1 MWRSDIQLEDVV
13 SWFIFFFFCTFA
25 RTDKQSKTIHRF
37 GWWVKVC
44 LDTSS
49 KLWRF
54 ICPMS
59 FVKFDFQPT
68 LNYALCALH
77 SAVHAVSA
85 YLIYVCNVGWYSG
98 MVHPIDFNMRLWD
111 REDRISGDARITWPC
126 IAQTWI
132 FPEASISIC
141 AHQVLVYTYYLRHNT
156 LSQAAFLLRYQV
168 GASSRPTA
176 AASRLHLSVLSL
188 SFLLV
193 KLSPLSNLFCSI
205 SQ

>member
-37 GWWVKVC
+37 GSWVKVC

-49 KLWRF
+49 KFWRF

-77 SAVHAVSA
+77 SAVHAVSV

-141 AHQVLVYTYYLRHNT
+141 AHQYWFTRIIWGITHY
-156 LSQAAFLLRYQV
+156 
-168 GASSRPTA
+168 P
-176 AASRLHLSVLSL
+176 RLHSSSDIRWAHRRGQQQLPRGSIS
-188 SFLLV
+188 
-193 KLSPLSNLFCSI
+193 LFCL
-205 SQ
+205 